1 MVAWK
6 QIYVHV
12 IDYNTSMAAPKQMQ
26 STDYKYSIT
35 IFALKQNDTDSC
47 YWLQHHYSRLK
58 TDTDSCCC
66 LQVEHDHDCLKT
78 EWYGF
83 LLQTTR
89 PLQLPE
95 IHLPVIDHHHEP
107 QNCYSY
113 IKKRRKKRTS
123 SKYWPLWDQEYI
135 CYQTALQ
142 RQAWQMA
149 LLCVHKF
156 FLSIPTNTPLTPQP
170 WQLTWLT
177 RY

>member
-35 IFALKQNDTDSC
+35 IFALKQNDTDSW
-47 YWLQHHYSRLK
+47 YWLQHHYASQK

-66 LQVEHDHDCLKT
+66 LQVEHDHECLKT

-89 PLQLPE
+89 PIQPPE
-95 IHLPVIDHHHEP
+95 IHLPVTDHHHEP

-113 IKKRRKKRTS
+113 INKQQKNIIQILTTMRSRIHMLPNHHRQKDKLDKWYCCVFTHS
-123 SKYWPLWDQEYI
+123 FSPSLQI
-135 CYQTALQ
+135 PPHPPALTTN
-142 RQAWQMA
+142 MA
-149 LLCVHKF
+149 D
-156 FLSIPTNTPLTPQP
+156 
-170 WQLTWLT
+170 
-177 RY
+177 

>member
-47 YWLQHHYSRLK
+47 YWLHHYASLK
-58 TDTDSCCC
+58 KDTDSCCC
-66 LQVEHDHDCLKT
+66 LRVEHDHDCLKT
-78 EWYGF
+78 EWYGC

-89 PLQLPE
+89 PLQPPE

-113 IKKRRKKRTS
+113 IKIFKKPEHHPNTDHYEIKNTYVTKLPYKDKLDKWHCCVFTNS
-123 SKYWPLWDQEYI
+123 FSPS
-135 CYQTALQ
+135 LQ
-142 RQAWQMA
+142 
-149 LLCVHKF
+149 
-156 FLSIPTNTPLTPQP
+156 IPPSPPSPDN
-170 WQLTWLT
+170 
-177 RY
+177 